1 MGLWGKVKGWLNIGG
16 VKVLLWKYSE
26 PLRRSDPVITGAVL
40 LKTKSPRTVLSVEI
54 RLVEEHTY
62 KKNDETKTDTTVL
75 GRFRFPESD
84 PGIGYP
90 LEMKP
95 EEDREQPF
103 TFRVAMVDRLR
114 DQGGVLG
121 SVAKAGAFF
130 SQDRV
135 EHYLIAEA
143 DVQSTPLDPN
153 HKVKMPITD

>member
-26 PLRRSDPVITGAVL
+26 PLRRSEPIITGAVL

-62 KKNDETKTDTTVL
+62 KKDEQTKTDTTVL
-75 GRFRFPESD
+75 GRFRFPDND
-84 PGIGYP
+84 PGLGYP
-90 LEMKP
+90 MEMKP
-95 EEDREQPF
+95 GEDREQPF
-103 TFRVAMVDRLR
+103 TLPVAMVDRLR
-114 DQGGVLG
+114 DKGGILG
-121 SVAKAGAFF
+121 ATAKVGAFF

-143 DVQSTPLDPN
+143 DVQGTPLDPS
-153 HKVKMPITD
+153 HKVKMTLAD

>member
-1 MGLWGKVKGWLNIGG
+1 MGLWDKVKGWLNIGG

-40 LKTKSPRTVLSVEI
+40 LKTKSPRTVLSVEV

-62 KKNDETKTDTTVL
+62 KKDELTKTDTTVL
-75 GRFRFPESD
+75 GTVRFPDGDS
-84 PGIGYP
+84 GIGYP

-95 EEDREQPF
+95 GEDCEQPF
-103 TFRVAMVDRLR
+103 TLRVAMVDRLR
-114 DQGGVLG
+114 NRSGVLG
-121 SVAKAGAFF
+121 TAARVGAFL

-143 DVQSTPLDPN
+143 DVQGTPLDPT
-153 HKVKMPITD
+153 HKVKMPISD

>member
-1 MGLWGKVKGWLNIGG
+1 MGLWGRIKGWLNIGG

-26 PLRRSDPVITGAVL
+26 PLRRADPVITGAVL
-40 LKTKSPRTVLSVEI
+40 LKSKSPRTVLSLDI

-62 KKNDETKTDTTVL
+62 KKDDQTKTDTTVL
-75 GRFRFPESD
+75 GRFRFPEND
-84 PGIGYP
+84 PGLGYP

-95 EEDREQPF
+95 GEDREQSF
-103 TFRVAMVDRLR
+103 TLRVATVERLR
-114 DQGGVLG
+114 DKAGVLG
-121 SVAKAGAFF
+121 ATAKIGAFL

-143 DVQSTPLDPN
+143 DVQGTPLDPS